1 MCDVA
6 SMKLLNVP
14 IFDSLFIQLLSSL
27 DDSIES
33 AVMFNCVDMTT
44 TLPPIGLMSPSEFN

>member
-6 SMKLLNVP
+6 SIELLNVP